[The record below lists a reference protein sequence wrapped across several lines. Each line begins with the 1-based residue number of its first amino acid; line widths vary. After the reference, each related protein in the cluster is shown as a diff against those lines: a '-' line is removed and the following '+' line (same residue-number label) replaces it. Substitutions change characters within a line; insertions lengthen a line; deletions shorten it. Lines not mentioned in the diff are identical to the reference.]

1 LSKNSLSNLPEVV
14 KVFFRLGLIGFGG
27 PAAHIAM
34 MEEEVVSKRKWMS
47 RQHFLD
53 LMGATNL
60 IPGPNSTEM
69 TMHCGHERAG
79 KIGLF
84 AAGLAFIFPAVVLT
98 LALAWFYGEYG
109 EVPEIAPFFNGIQPA
124 VIAIIFGAIFKLG
137 KKAFKNYQ
145 LGIIGGLM
153 VVAVFLGM
161 SEPVAV
167 VSSGIIAM
175 LWFGFL
181 NRNLNTKAISPLFL
195 LFSVPLIKK
204 ISLSHIFL
212 LFLKVGCILFGSG
225 YVLIAYLDGELVD
238 KLQWLSES
246 QLLDAIAM
254 GQFTP
259 GPVLTAATFVG
270 YQLQG
275 FSGALAATAG
285 IFLPSFIFV
294 LILNPIIPKLSKSKI
309 ARSFLDG
316 VNVGAVSIMLAVSYR
331 LVLHSIVDWKSI
343 LILLFGIF
351 FTFGPKKLSSLFIV
365 FGGMVL
371 GYLLSLV

>member
-1 LSKNSLSNLPEVV
+1 MSKNSLSNLPEVV

>member
-1 LSKNSLSNLPEVV
+1 MSKNSLSNLPEVV

-181 NRNLNTKAISPLFL
+181 NRNLNAKAISPLFL

-316 VNVGAVSIMLAVSYR
+316 VNVGALSIMLAVSYR

-365 FGGMVL
+365 LGGMVL